1 MKKSTESA
9 LRFIETAIPGL
20 RIARTYRRSW
30 LRADLFAGVTIFAML
45 VPQGMAYGEL
55 AGVASVVG
63 LYTAIG
69 ALIGYAIFGSSR
81 RLMVGPESS
90 SALLVAT
97 AVAPIAAGGG
107 PLRFAVLA
115 SLLALLVGVIA
126 LVSGLARF
134 GFLADFVSK
143 PILIGYITG
152 VAIVMIAGQLGK
164 LFGIK
169 IASENFF
176 QMIGELLTNLGQ
188 TNVLTLVIGLVLLA
202 FLIMLHRFAPKVP
215 GGLIVV
221 VVMTMLSA
229 LIQLDKY
236 GVTVVGPI
244 PSGLPQF
251 GLSDFSFA
259 DAWKLL
265 PSALILTLIVFT
277 DSVLT
282 ARSFAVKQGE
292 KVDANRELIGL
303 GAANILSGCIQGF
316 PASVSQSRTAVNYAA
331 GGKTQ
336 LVGIVAAA
344 LLVVFLLWFT
354 RLLESLP
361 QVALAAIIIAA
372 AINLIEVK
380 PLYKV
385 YRVRRVEFFLAL
397 VTLVGVLSIGILAG
411 VLIAVLLALLVV
423 ISRISRPHD
432 AVLGM
437 VEGVDGYQD
446 IEAYTNSETEPGL
459 IVYRFDA
466 PLFFANADY
475 FLSRVQ
481 ELIATAEY
489 PIKWMLIDAEAIIDI
504 DVTAAEALSTL
515 QSELERKGIVLVIS
529 RASQPLQE
537 MLKRAGLTERIGPE
551 HFYPTVRTGVQAFLE
566 QQDDQLGKRIEEGPA
581 SLAHQD
587 DGTS

>member
-1 MKKSTESA
+1 
-9 LRFIETAIPGL
+9 
-20 RIARTYRRSW
+20 
-30 LRADLFAGVTIFAML
+30 
-45 VPQGMAYGEL
+45 
-55 AGVASVVG
+55 
-63 LYTAIG
+63 
-69 ALIGYAIFGSSR
+69 
-81 RLMVGPESS
+81 
-90 SALLVAT
+90 
-97 AVAPIAAGGG
+97 
-107 PLRFAVLA
+107 
-115 SLLALLVGVIA
+115 
-126 LVSGLARF
+126 
-134 GFLADFVSK
+134 
-143 PILIGYITG
+143 
-152 VAIVMIAGQLGK
+152 
-164 LFGIK
+164 
-169 IASENFF
+169 
-176 QMIGELLTNLGQ
+176 
-188 TNVLTLVIGLVLLA
+188 
-202 FLIMLHRFAPKVP
+202 
-215 GGLIVV
+215 
-221 VVMTMLSA
+221 
-229 LIQLDKY
+229 
-236 GVTVVGPI
+236 
-244 PSGLPQF
+244 
-251 GLSDFSFA
+251 
-259 DAWKLL
+259 
-265 PSALILTLIVFT
+265 
-277 DSVLT
+277 
-282 ARSFAVKQGE
+282 
-292 KVDANRELIGL
+292 
-303 GAANILSGCIQGF
+303 
-316 PASVSQSRTAVNYAA
+316 
-331 GGKTQ
+331 
-336 LVGIVAAA
+336 

-354 RLLESLP
+354 WLLESLP

-515 QSELERKGIVLVIS
+515 QSELERKGIVLAIA

-566 QQDDQLGKRIEEGPA
+566 QQGDLTRETQ
-581 SLAHQD
+581 
-587 DGTS
+587 